1 MDYGLSSAYID
12 IFIKF
17 LTFSNKTFSMILGTL
32 VNVAAVLA
40 GGTIGLLVHTRLPA
54 RFTKIV
60 FQGIGLFTMFLGVS
74 LALRTSNYLV
84 MIFSLVIG
92 SILGEMMQ
100 LDLHMERLGERLKKL
115 SGGTSSRF
123 SEGFITAFLLF
134 CMGSMTVLGAFE
146 EGLGGR
152 PNLLFAKSLLDGVS
166 SIALAAALGVGVLFS
181 VIPLLFYQGG
191 LTLLAVYLG
200 NLFSETVINE
210 LSSVGGILLIGLG
223 INILEISKLKIL
235 NMIPSLVIAVVL
247 AYFFL

>member
-1 MDYGLSSAYID
+1 
-12 IFIKF
+12 
-17 LTFSNKTFSMILGTL
+17 MILGTL

-181 VIPLLFYQGG
+181 VIPLLLYQGG

-235 NMIPSLVIAVVL
+235 NMIPSLIVAVIL

>member
-1 MDYGLSSAYID
+1 
-12 IFIKF
+12 
-17 LTFSNKTFSMILGTL
+17 MILGTL

>member
-1 MDYGLSSAYID
+1 
-12 IFIKF
+12 
-17 LTFSNKTFSMILGTL
+17 MILGTL

-40 GGTIGLLVHTRLPA
+40 GGTIGLLVHSRLPA

-74 LALRTSNYLV
+74 LALKTSNYLV

-92 SILGEMMQ
+92 AILGELMQ
-100 LDLHMERLGERLKKL
+100 LDLHMERLGDRLKKL
-115 SGGTSSRF
+115 TGGKTSRF
-123 SEGFITAFLLF
+123 SEGFVTAFLLF

-146 EGLGGR
+146 EGLGGQ
-152 PNLLFAKSLLDGVS
+152 PNLLFAKSLLDGIS
-166 SIALAAALGVGVLFS
+166 SIALAAALGLGVLFS
-181 VIPLLFYQGG
+181 VIPLLLYQGG
-191 LTLLAVYLG
+191 LTLLAVYMG

-210 LSSVGGILLIGLG
+210 LTAVGGILLIGLG

-235 NMIPSLVIAVVL
+235 NMIPSLLIAVIL

>member
-1 MDYGLSSAYID
+1 MVHCPWSDYID
-12 IFIKF
+12 IFRKF
-17 LTFSNKTFSMILGTL
+17 LTFGNKIFSMILGTL

-60 FQGIGLFTMFLGVS
+60 FQGIGLFTLFLGVS

-84 MIFSLVIG
+84 MIFSLVFG

-100 LDLHMERLGERLKKL
+100 LDLHMERLGDRLKKL

-166 SIALAAALGVGVLFS
+166 SIALAAALGAGVLFS

-200 NLFSETVINE
+200 SLFSETVINE
-210 LSSVGGILLIGLG
+210 LTSVGGILLIGLG

-235 NMIPSLVIAVVL
+235 NMIPSLVVAVIL